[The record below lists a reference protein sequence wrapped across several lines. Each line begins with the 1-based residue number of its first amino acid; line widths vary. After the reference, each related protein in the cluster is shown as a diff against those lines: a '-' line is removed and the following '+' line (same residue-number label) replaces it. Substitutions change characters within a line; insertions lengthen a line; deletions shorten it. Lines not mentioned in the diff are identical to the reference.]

1 MASDTEGAVIIP
13 SSGESK
19 DQEIKAAVVDSV
31 TWLMDADR
39 KVTSLKQL
47 QGHMW
52 KDGYIEGALM
62 GE

>member
-1 MASDTEGAVIIP
+1 MASGIEGAVTIP
-13 SSGESK
+13 SSGECK
-19 DQEIKAAVVDSV
+19 DEEIKKAVVGSV

-39 KVTSLKQL
+39 KVTALKQL

-52 KDGYIEGALM
+52 KDGYIEGTLM